1 MKKIAIWALAAAT
14 ILVSLSGCVRE
25 NMSSDG
31 EPGSVIVFGADA
43 EFDGFDLTRTE
54 FSGKDENGGGITS
67 TSKYERVDWI
77 AGKDRIRILCDA
89 ATGGELQSGKAGDYS
104 IKSGSVTTSAQ
115 KSLASI
121 ESIEKN
127 SLRWGTGDHYFYAYY
142 PAPDSE
148 SNYNFTYKKATE
160 ANSSIVSAGNNKATV
175 TGVIPAEQEVVKV
188 GNEFKANMNYEYMY
202 AGTKPARVGTNVT
215 LSFHPL
221 VTNLEFTLMNDAS
234 YPVNAKLTKVVLS
247 STESTLT
254 GSFTAT
260 LSMNASGVATAAA
273 SATGTPGNTVTVNI
287 PDGGVTLTSTPVKL
301 NIITLPL
308 AQTKLTLTLWF
319 GNDRREIDLKKSGN
333 WITVPACK
341 KAYFNNIA
349 VPGSLWDYY
358 LDPIADVVLTDAES
372 GPGAIKPI
380 QVKCY
385 RVNRTNP
392 SIKEEVPWTAY
403 ALKTGTSDTFVKHG
417 SSTGWPTWT
426 YLNKYTGTGSIT
438 GQTVDV
444 YVAQESFT
452 DAVAK
457 DVVTKGD
464 GKGMIAA
471 LKNATPVGSE
481 TRPRDLSLYSL
492 YGNLYPDSYLPSI
505 TKAGAH
511 TANCYVVSAPGH
523 YCFPIV
529 YGNAIDMDRGNA
541 TTGVYNNAY
550 KSQNTSLGNYRNA
563 DNKPIQSPYILEDSN
578 LKKPTNLEAI
588 VLWQDMTVGFRIL
601 DDGVPYDGDPWPLR
615 IVDAPSGAGLQG
627 HKYIQFYLAPKD
639 MKPGNILIALRD
651 HDTGKVLWNWHIWV
665 TTTQHSQES
674 NYFAIRNIK
683 YRSNLSSPST
693 LADIKMLHCPIG
705 WTPPLSLP
713 ERSTTGRRTKMRI
726 VPDYGTAE
734 PVTFNVIQGGIT
746 SPKYVGKYYS
756 HTVYQWGR
764 KDPFIG
770 SSGETVYKNKSFF
783 SHYYDF
789 VTLGNTDVVFFE
801 EMNKKVDDWISRP
814 YMFDGSKAVPF
825 QRYDLWN
832 SNNKNNE
839 FNSSSTSAL
848 FQQAVKKTIY
858 DPCPAGFSVP
868 KASAYTGFTTNGK
881 TQSTYAGE
889 HDGQPLET
897 VMKYWCGK
905 KVDADDAAG
914 RPGSFMFSY
923 NASRTTSTYTFYI
936 PGSGYRHPSTPSLM
950 MQAYHGNVWVATPKT
965 DHIAWDFDWD
975 PDQVDPLH
983 SNETYGFGVYPTV
996 EQ

>member
-452 DAVAK
+452 DANAA

-471 LKNATPVGSE
+471 LKNATPVGSV
-481 TRPRDLSLYSL
+481 TQPRDLSLYNI
-492 YGNLYPDSYLPSI
+492 YGVAHPGSGSNTIPSI

-529 YGNAIDMDRGNA
+529 YGNAIDADRGNSNN
-541 TTGVYNNAY
+541 VYGAAY
-550 KSQNTSLGNYRNA
+550 KSQNTSLGNYLNA
-563 DNKPIQSPYILEDSN
+563 DGKPIQSAYILKDSN
-578 LKKPTNLEAI
+578 LSVPTNLEAI
-588 VLWQDMTVGFRIL
+588 VLWQDTTVGFRIL
-601 DDGVPYDGDPWPLR
+601 DDGVPYDGQPWPLR
-615 IVDAPSGAGLQG
+615 VVDAPTGAGLTC
-627 HKYIQFYLAPKD
+627 KYIQFYIGPESI
-639 MKPGNILIALRD
+639 MPGNVIIALRD
-651 HDTGKVLWNWHIWV
+651 RDKPSRILWSWHIWV
-665 TTTQHSQES
+665 TTTAHSNND
-674 NYFAIRNIK
+674 NYFRIRNVK
-683 YRSNLSSPST
+683 YRGNLSSPTT
-693 LADIKMLHCPIG
+693 LSDIKLLHCPVG
-705 WTPPLSLP
+705 WTPPMKLP
-713 ERSTTGRRTKMRI
+713 KRTTNGRTTKIRI
-726 VPDYGTAE
+726 VPDSGDAA
-734 PVTFNVIQGGIT
+734 PVTFTVTQKGIT
-746 SPKYVGKYYS
+746 SPAYTGKYYS
-756 HTVYQWGR
+756 HCFYQWGR
-764 KDPFIG
+764 KDPFVG
-770 SSGETVYKNKSFF
+770 SSGGDKNKSVF
-783 SHYYDF
+783 SHYY
-789 VTLGNTDVVFFE
+789 TLGQDAVVV
-801 EMNKKVDDWISRP
+801 NKALSHKIASWIKLP
-814 YMFDGSKAVPF
+814 YQFDTSGATAFP
-825 QRYDLWN
+825 RYDLWN

-839 FNSSSTSAL
+839 FTSSNTGSL
-848 FQQAVKKTIY
+848 MNQNVKKTIY

-868 KASAYTGFTTNGK
+868 KGYAFTGFTVDGK
-881 TQSTYAGE
+881 NYAG
-889 HDGQPLET
+889 DGAQAIDNPEA
-897 VMKYWCGK
+897 KWCGK
-905 KVDADDAAG
+905 KVGANAAMG
-914 RPGSFMFSY
+914 RPASFVFSY
-923 NASRTTSTYTFYI
+923 NGKRYTSAADQTTYYTFYI
-936 PGSGYRHPSTPSLM
+936 PGSGWRAPDSTDIFIEN
-950 MQAYHGNVWVATPKT
+950 YHGNAWTVVLKS
-965 DHIAWDFDWD
+965 DHVAWDFDWD
-975 PDQVDPLH
+975 NNQVEPLH
-983 SNETYGFGVYPTV
+983 ANETYGFAVYPAF